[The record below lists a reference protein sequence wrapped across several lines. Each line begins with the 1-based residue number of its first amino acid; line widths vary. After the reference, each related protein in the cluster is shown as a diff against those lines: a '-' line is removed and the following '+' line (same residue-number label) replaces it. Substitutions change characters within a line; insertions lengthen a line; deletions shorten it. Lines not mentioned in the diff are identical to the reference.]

1 VSDYPYPGLRPFRP
15 DESDIF
21 FGREEQSDQLLERLG
36 SSHFLALIGTSGCG
50 KSSLVHTGLVAGLQ
64 MGLLARAGVRWR
76 IAEFRPGIKPLDAL
90 TKALLKF
97 EVLGEVYGS
106 NFSGE
111 EEARAFL
118 RAALGRG
125 PRALIEIL
133 ERGILSPNDNLLLLV
148 DQFEELFRF
157 RSPRQEEREEAAALV
172 ALLLESSGH
181 PQVYV
186 TIAMRS
192 DFLGECAQFYG
203 LPEAVNEGLFLVP
216 RLTREQMRD
225 AIVSPAEVFGGQIDP
240 TVANRLLNDAGNTP
254 DQLPLIQ
261 HCLMWMWSRAERG
274 KRQPVVLSEMDY
286 QKVGGLGEA
295 LSRHAEEAYS
305 ELNEAQQ
312 GIAPVLFKALTEW
325 VGGRMDLRRPSR
337 LAEVAKLAGVKW
349 EEVAKV
355 VEVFRRPGRS
365 FLTPDASLPLTADT
379 MIDISHESLIR
390 QWDRLKRWSEEEAEW
405 ARQYRRLEDH
415 ARDWETGQASLLQS
429 LDLENALKWQ
439 AEAEPTA
446 LWAQRYGGRFDL
458 CMDFLETSNREARKK
473 RWRRV
478 RRTAYAVIGCGL
490 LFLGF
495 LVLANQKVQ
504 LLQRA
509 GFDNLV
515 AANNSTKD
523 DDRRKAY
530 QAAEDSFN
538 KAIWWDIFPRLP
550 WQSISTEFRLP
561 PSHSLKNGLGQVY
574 FNEGKLKAAEKEF
587 KQAIEMAESEDHN
600 QAPPEYYGGLI
611 DCYLNL
617 KNYQEV
623 INISEEVMKN
633 PNANNKDKGYACLGK
648 GIALINSEK
657 MDEAKKA
664 FKAAIELY
672 DPSDPMLL
680 KDWLQKMANAYI
692 DVGQY
697 QQAIDNCKKLI
708 GKTVAKKITLKLNR
722 FDKARAYRTMGNA
735 YVRQNQQNEAK
746 SAYEKAIKYDPK
758 ITEVYINLGNIYS
771 NRENYKQAIEYY
783 KRFYRNAKQ
792 DDPQYPYGYVYLG
805 LAYFGKGD
813 RQEAE
818 KNFHLAQQSSKS
830 NPEIAKQ
837 SSFTNPMRALGNYL
851 KGSGNSTQPP
861 QGNRSE

>member
-1 VSDYPYPGLRPFRP
+1 MSDYPYPGLRPFRP

-97 EVLGEVYGS
+97 EVLGEAYGS
-106 NFSGE
+106 NFSG

-225 AIVSPAEVFGGQIDP
+225 AIVSPAEVFGGQLDP
-240 TVANRLLNDAGNTP
+240 AVANRLLNDAGNTP

-261 HCLMWMWSRAERG
+261 HCLMWMWSRAEREN
-274 KRQPVVLSEMDY
+274 RQPVVLSEMDY

-337 LAEVAKLAGVKW
+337 LGEVAKLAGVKW
-349 EEVAKV
+349 EEVAQV

-365 FLTPDASLPLTADT
+365 FLTPDASMPLTADT

-390 QWDRLKRWSEEEAEW
+390 QWDRLKRWSEEEAEH

-415 ARDWETGQASLLQS
+415 AQEWEQGRASLLPS
-429 LDLENALKWQ
+429 LGLENALKWQ
-439 AEAEPTA
+439 AEAKPTA

-458 CMDFLETSNREARKK
+458 CMDFLENSNREARKK
-473 RWRRV
+473 RLWRRV

-495 LVLANQKVQ
+495 LVFANQQVQ
-504 LLQRA
+504 LLQGD
-509 GFDNLV
+509 GFDKL
-515 AANNSTKD
+515 AEGNNSTKD
-523 DDRRKAY
+523 EDRKKAY
-530 QAAEDSFN
+530 QAAEVSFQR
-538 KAIWWDIFPRLP
+538 AIWWDIFPRLP
-550 WQSISTEFRLP
+550 WPWQQLP
-561 PSHSLKNGLGQVY
+561 SSHIIRNGMGQVY
-574 FNEGKLKAAEKEF
+574 FNEKKFKAAEKEF
-587 KQAIEMAESEDHN
+587 NQAIEMAKSEDHN
-600 QAPPEYYGGLI
+600 QTPPGYYRGLI
-611 DCYLNL
+611 NCYLTL
-617 KNYQEV
+617 GNYEKV
-623 INISEEVMKN
+623 KEISEEVSKIH
-633 PNANNKDKGYACLGK
+633 NATNSDKGYACFSR
-648 GIALINSEK
+648 GIALFNLKNVDGAE
-657 MDEAKKA
+657 KA
-664 FKAAIELY
+664 FKEAIKQYNLF
-672 DPSDPMLL
+672 DPVPLA
-680 KDWLQKMANAYI
+680 DWLEWMAKVYI
-692 DVGQY
+692 ETGQY
-697 QQAIDNCKKLI
+697 QQAIDNCKKLT
-708 GKTVAKKITLKLNR
+708 GKSVAKEITLKLND
-722 FDKARAYRTMGNA
+722 FQKAKAYLIMGNA
-735 YVRQNQQNEAK
+735 YSRGKEQDEAK
-746 SAYEKAIKYDPK
+746 SAYEMAIKYDPK
-758 ITEVYINLGNIYS
+758 ITEVYLNLGNIYS
-771 NRENYKQAIEYY
+771 GSGKYEQAIKYY
-783 KRFYRNAKQ
+783 KRFYRNAKK
-792 DDPQYPYGYVYLG
+792 DDPQYAYGYVYLG

-837 SSFTNPMRALGNYL
+837 SGFTDLLQDLENDL

-861 QGNRSE
+861 QGNR